1 MILQVHDELVL
12 EVPREELSPVA
23 HLVCSLMESAL
34 DLDASLRV
42 DTKVG
47 KNWEQMEVYQG

>member
-12 EVPREELSPVA
+12 EVPGEELSPVA
-23 HLVCSLMESAL
+23 DLVRSVMEGAW

-42 DTKVG
+42 ETKVG
-47 KNWEQMEVYQG
+47 KNWEQMEAYQV